1 MAILKVG
8 SWEKLSSSCAWF
20 PTPPLELGEAAMAN
34 YNRGIM
40 QFKGAD
46 SPIVVLISASV
57 VAGVVS
63 ALIWWALH
71 FAYAA

>member
-1 MAILKVG
+1 
-8 SWEKLSSSCAWF
+8 
-20 PTPPLELGEAAMAN
+20 MAN

-40 QFKGAD
+40 KFNGAD
-46 SPIVVLISASV
+46 SPIVILISAV
-57 VAGVVS
+57 IVAGVVS